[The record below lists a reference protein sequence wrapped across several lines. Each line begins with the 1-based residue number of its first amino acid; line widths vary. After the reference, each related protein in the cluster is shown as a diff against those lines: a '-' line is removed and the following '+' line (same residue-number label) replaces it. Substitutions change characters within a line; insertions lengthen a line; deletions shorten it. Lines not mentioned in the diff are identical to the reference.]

1 MRKLLP
7 LIALLLLALAAPS
20 SAAAATGA
28 DVRADCVQDGT
39 LDGTYT
45 VGELNAALQS
55 TPSNEDE
62 YSAECRLLIEQ
73 RRNSLLSG
81 GANGDGGVGGAGGA
95 FGTGGGGLGGGG
107 AAFDSIPDTPAQAL
121 ALARATGGDKGDA
134 TMAAP
139 KLSIGGQS
147 ILPGIGIPALAGAL
161 NDMPLAEKLALISLA
176 ALVAAAGALVARR
189 RFPAA
194 RRVALRLVRR

>member
-1 MRKLLP
+1 MKKILP
-7 LIALLLLALAAPS
+7 LILLLLLALAAPS

-45 VGELNAALQS
+45 VSELNAALQS

-81 GANGDGGVGGAGGA
+81 ANGGAGAGGAGGP
-95 FGTGGGGLGGGG
+95 FGTGGGGFGGGS
-107 AAFDSIPDTPAQAL
+107 AFDSIPDTPAQAL
-121 ALARATGGDKGDA
+121 ALARATGGDKG
-134 TMAAP
+134 TGGMAAP
-139 KLSIGGQS
+139 ELNIGGQS
-147 ILPGIGIPALAGAL
+147 ILPGIGVPKLAGAL
-161 NDMPLAEKLALISLA
+161 NDLPLAEKLALISLA

>member
-81 GANGDGGVGGAGGA
+81 GANGGAGGAGGP
-95 FGTGGGGLGGGG
+95 FGTGGGLGGGG

-121 ALARATGGDKGDA
+121 ALARATGGDKGGA